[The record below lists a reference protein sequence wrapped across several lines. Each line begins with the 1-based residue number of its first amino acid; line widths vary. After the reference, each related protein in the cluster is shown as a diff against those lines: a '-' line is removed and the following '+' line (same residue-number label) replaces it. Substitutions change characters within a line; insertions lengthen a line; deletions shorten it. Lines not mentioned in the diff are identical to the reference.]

1 MFYCSLQLSLKVLF
15 PVKFSIICKIVIKIC
30 KILVLNLL
38 YLKGYS
44 PMSSLPFWWYLLLEQ
59 WKSGI
64 EKTVSACIFPAW
76 VVYSLYSIHTFHV
89 LTRQPTW
96 VLISSYT
103 APGRLC
109 GHPSST
115 TWHEFNSHHGLTA
128 LLFALQKHHQ
138 VPGRAGTPGHRRG
151 RRTPSSVENAIRC
164 EGINRLG
171 PTSTPFP
178 WVWGFHL
185 SKGQRVQPF
194 PKLCCGCVCSLLL
207 KLFSD
212 LAQGSRQ
219 LVPTPSHGWCLDQ
232 GCSLVS
238 VFFCSCVHFCMHSGL
253 DVLPFFIWN
262 CW

>member
-1 MFYCSLQLSLKVLF
+1 MVRSWETTHIASRVRLQRNQYEWPKEFSFLFFAYVTFLKQFWVFYCSLQLSLKVPL

-30 KILVLNLL
+30 KILVLSLL
-38 YLKGYS
+38 YPKCYNL
-44 PMSSLPFWWYLLLEQ
+44 MSSLAFWWYLLLEQ
-59 WKSGI
+59 RKSGI

-151 RRTPSSVENAIRC
+151 RRTPSSGKCN
-164 EGINRLG
+164 
-171 PTSTPFP
+171 
-178 WVWGFHL
+178 
-185 SKGQRVQPF
+185 
-194 PKLCCGCVCSLLL
+194 
-207 KLFSD
+207 
-212 LAQGSRQ
+212 
-219 LVPTPSHGWCLDQ
+219 
-232 GCSLVS
+232 
-238 VFFCSCVHFCMHSGL
+238 
-253 DVLPFFIWN
+253 
-262 CW
+262 